1 MEYIK
6 WKEKMQKL
14 LEEKKY
20 DIKDWHRAIGIK
32 QNLLEYLINNDS
44 FIVDENM
51 ADEIYNMTKSSKLE
65 NKTRFDRPQVIVFWT
80 HKGGTGKTTLSTN
93 IAHEL
98 SKRQFNVLAVDT
110 DSQCDMT
117 STLFPDYINH
127 PGKDFYNAFIMRD
140 DLKEMEYIFETDY
153 DNLDIVPGSLMQETI
168 TSSLMSMTNEQLAR
182 YFSSCLKTI
191 MNENYYDFIILDL
204 DKNAGLLNKSLLY
217 QADFVISPLECAP
230 YSVKSAPNIY
240 NQIVQAQQLNDC
252 LKWLGVVYN
261 KVNVRK
267 SVVANMKEDLESVLP
282 ESAFDSFISNDACIE
297 KSQAA
302 FMPLGVYGRSCR
314 AYKQIVQLV
323 DEMIKKIE
331 KARSLCQ

>member
-1 MEYIK
+1 MEYAEWRIK
-6 WKEKMQKL
+6 MLDL
-14 LEEKKY
+14 LKKKGY

-32 QNLLEYLINNDS
+32 QTLLDSLINNEEY
-44 FIVDENM
+44 IVEPEM
-51 ADEIYNMTKSSKLE
+51 AEGIYNMTANSKLE
-65 NKTRFDRPQVIVFWT
+65 NKVRFDKPQIIVFWT

-98 SKRQFNVLAVDT
+98 SKRQFNVLAIDT

-117 STLFPDYINH
+117 STLFPDYINY
-127 PGKDFYNAFIMRD
+127 PGKDFYDAFIMRD
-140 DLKEMEYIFETDY
+140 DLKEMGYIFETDY

-168 TSSLMSMTNEQLAR
+168 TSSLMSLNNEQLAR
-182 YFSSCLKTI
+182 YFKNCLLTI
-191 MNENYYDFIILDL
+191 MNENYYDFVILDL
-204 DKNAGLLNKSLLY
+204 DKNAGLLNRSLLY

-240 NQIVQAQQLNDC
+240 NQIVQAQQLNSK

-267 SVVANMKEDLESVLP
+267 SVVGNMKEDLESVLP
-282 ESAFDSFISNDACIE
+282 DSAFNTYISNDACIE

-302 FMPLGVYGRSCR
+302 FMPLSVYDRSSK
-314 AYKQIVQLV
+314 AYKQLALLV
-323 DEMIKKIE
+323 DEIIERIKKM
-331 KARSLCQ
+331 R